1 MSLIELREGLK
12 QLVAEK
18 LRRDEERERAEAK
31 AAKRRAEEEHDGEG
45 GAVVGEHEE
54 GGIVARIESD
64 GMTSEEKA
72 DEARKKARQLEW
84 SEADLSNLMRCAR
97 IANGLA
103 LSGDQAVR
111 RCPRLSP
118 SSPRYM
124 DPDGDGDLSVDEL
137 EDSMTRAAQTPRA
150 LAVER
155 QAGAVIARLE
165 DEMNRRN
172 MRIRD
177 LFAQVDAD
185 HSGVISPDELRDGLD
200 KMCGPS
206 AFERAKAK
214 KAQELLR
221 AQQKEERERLVREA
235 KLAKRLEAAKASGAH
250 RVLMRLEK
258 HMQQKKARVGDLFS
272 KSGFDASGDGKLD
285 ATELG
290 GALAQLDIAMA
301 PDELAT
307 LVAFL
312 DDSGDGEIEAWELE
326 AALRQLKRDMAD
338 EQTANKAAA
347 ARARAA
353 DGGGAPSPD
362 KKDVVVN
369 HAAAAA
375 AAAMAERAA
384 AERAAVAPGNDTEV
398 DMEGSHQLYRLRK
411 KHEIWC
417 GGELDSSWLS
427 SFDERFRGFKR
438 KLA

>member
-31 AAKRRAEEEHDGEG
+31 AAKRRAEEDQDGEG

-54 GGIVARIESD
+54 GGIVARIETD

-84 SEADLSNLMRCAR
+84 SETDLSNLM
-97 IANGLA
+97 
-103 LSGDQAVR
+103 
-111 RCPRLSP
+111 
-118 SSPRYM
+118 RYM

-185 HSGVISPDELRDGLD
+185 HSGVITPDELRDGLD

-214 KAQELLR
+214 KAQELLK

-285 ATELG
+285 AKELG

-307 LVAFL
+307 LVTFL

-353 DGGGAPSPD
+353 DGGAPSPD
-362 KKDVVVN
+362 QKEVVVN

-384 AERAAVAPGNDTEV
+384 AERAAVAPSSDTEI

-417 GGELDSSWLS
+417 GGELDGSWLS